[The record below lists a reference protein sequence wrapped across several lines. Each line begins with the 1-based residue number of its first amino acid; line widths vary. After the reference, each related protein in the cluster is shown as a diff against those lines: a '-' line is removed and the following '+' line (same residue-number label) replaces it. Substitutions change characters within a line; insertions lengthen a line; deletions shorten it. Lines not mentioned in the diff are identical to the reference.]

1 MKYLMKNYDSETKF
15 YEDEV
20 EKARSYWGV
29 EEDCEDLDDVAMWWN
44 MHHSG
49 DAEGELIVVE
59 R

>member
-1 MKYLMKNYDSETKF
+1 MKNYDSETKF